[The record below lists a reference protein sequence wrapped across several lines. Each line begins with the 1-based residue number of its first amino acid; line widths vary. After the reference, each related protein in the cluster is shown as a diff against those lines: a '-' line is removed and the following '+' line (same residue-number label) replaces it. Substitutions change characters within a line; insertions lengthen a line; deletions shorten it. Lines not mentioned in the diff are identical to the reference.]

1 MQRLDTQTRQ
11 RQIVDAAVILLKQ
24 SGLAGLTIKNLAGK
38 VNISEQAIYRHFEN
52 KLAILKA
59 LILYFNQSLHEKLK
73 SLVPTNDILESIQ
86 QIIISHLEYFAEK
99 PEMAAL
105 VYPEEVFQAEP
116 LISAQVQ
123 DTIEKRISTIAD
135 IIKQAQQQGKI
146 SSEQSAENLALII
159 FGSIRIMITN
169 WRFSGFSFDLVKK
182 GKALAAD
189 LMSLIEVKND
199 I

>member
-11 RQIVDAAVILLKQ
+11 KQIIDAALILIREN
-24 SGLAGLTIKNLAGK
+24 GLTGLTIKKLARK

-52 KLAILKA
+52 KLAILNA
-59 LILYFNQSLHEKLK
+59 LILYFNQSLYEKLK
-73 SLVPTNDILESIQ
+73 SREKTDDILKEIE
-86 QIIISHLEYFAEK
+86 QIIIGHLEYFAGK

-123 DTIEKRISTIAD
+123 ETIEKRIATIAGL
-135 IIKQAQQQGKI
+135 IRRAQEQGHV
-146 SSEQSAENLALII
+146 SEQTSAENLALII

-169 WRFSGFSFDLVKK
+169 WRFSGFSFDLISR
-182 GKALAAD
+182 GKILAGD
-189 LMSLIEVKND
+189 LMNLIRLQN
-199 I
+199 

>member
-11 RQIVDAAVILLKQ
+11 KQIIDAALILIKQ
-24 SGLAGLTIKNLAGK
+24 YGLTGLTIKNLAGQ

-59 LILYFNQSLHEKLK
+59 LVLYFNQSLHEKLK
-73 SLVPTNDILESIQ
+73 ARGKSDEILQDIE
-86 QIIISHLEYFAEK
+86 QIIVGHLEYFAAK

-116 LISAQVQ
+116 LISTQVQ
-123 DTIEKRISTIAD
+123 ETIEKRIDTITR
-135 IIKQAQQQGKI
+135 IMKQAQQQGKVAANY
-146 SSEQSAENLALII
+146 SAENLALII

-169 WRFSGFSFDLVKK
+169 WRFSGYSFDLVRK
-182 GKALAAD
+182 GKILAND
-189 LMSLIEVKND
+189 LLDLIQAKN
-199 I
+199 

>member
-1 MQRLDTQTRQ
+1 MRRLDTQTRQ
-11 RQIVDAAVILLKQ
+11 KQIIDAALILIKQ
-24 SGLAGLTIKNLAGK
+24 SGLAGLTIKNLATK

-73 SLVPTNDILESIQ
+73 SRGKSDDILQDIER
-86 QIIISHLEYFAEK
+86 IIIGHLEYFATK

-123 DTIEKRISTIAD
+123 ETIEKRIDTITQ
-135 IIKQAQQQGKI
+135 IIKQAQQQGKV
-146 SSEQSAENLALII
+146 SSRQSAENLALII
-159 FGSIRIMITN
+159 FGAIRIMITN
-169 WRFSGFSFDLVKK
+169 WRFSGFSFDLVSK
-182 GKALAAD
+182 GKTLVND
-189 LMSLIEVKND
+189 LMNLIQAKN
-199 I
+199 